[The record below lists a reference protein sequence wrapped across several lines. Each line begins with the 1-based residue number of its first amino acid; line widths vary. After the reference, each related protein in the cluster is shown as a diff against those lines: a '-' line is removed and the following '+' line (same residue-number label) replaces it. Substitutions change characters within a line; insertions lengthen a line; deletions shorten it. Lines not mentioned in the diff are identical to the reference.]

1 MAKGIFCT
9 SLRPMF
15 AFLLQV
21 GERVCPIHSANEV
34 ASPPA
39 GEPGP
44 TGRKSCRVPGT
55 HPSDVH
61 GKRRQEWMPWK
72 ACLADVRRDVGKAC
86 LRHISGLSWGRRG
99 MPSAAVHA
107 RGLANPAGEAT
118 VPGQIN
124 RPLPGQSESATRS
137 RGAPLVVTA
146 TWPAIARIKTVDVIG
161 DVAACG
167 IWFASGGGGG
177 SQQGSAR
184 VVRRGRL

>member
-55 HPSDVH
+55 HQSDVH

-72 ACLADVRRDVGKAC
+72 ACLGDTWARPVYDIFVAC
-86 LRHISGLSWGRRG
+86 LGGGGGGGG
-99 MPSAAVHA
+99 MPFAAVHA
-107 RGLANPAGEAT
+107 HGLANPAGEAT
-118 VPGQIN
+118 VPGQSN
-124 RPLPGQSESATRS
+124 RPFPGQPDSATRS
-137 RGAPLVVTA
+137 RGTPLVVTA
-146 TWPAIARIKTVDVIG
+146 SWPAIAQIKTVDVIG